1 MKWTEEKDVIL
12 LTAMAG
18 EGVFEWKHG
27 SRERGSAW
35 DVVAKNLNCQK
46 EFSVNQRSLRDRFNT
61 LARKVKAKLAKEE
74 RATGGGEV
82 LQSESDKL
90 VEELITLRDESEKKG
105 EDQSEAKR
113 EAVVNEKK
121 QALEMRDRALE
132 RIGETRKRN
141 EEERAEEKKTV
152 GKKRR
157 RSGGD
162 MLEWL
167 KERAESDLEIKK
179 QEIKEKREER
189 EAMEATRLE
198 QQQQQQQHQQQI
210 FQVLQQQQH
219 YQQQQQQ
226 QQQQQFALMQQQM
239 MGMFQ
244 QQQQQMQA
252 LLSFLPKK
260 E

>member
-18 EGVFEWKHG
+18 EGVFQWKHG

-74 RATGGGEV
+74 RASGGGEV

-152 GKKRR
+152 GRKRR

-167 KERAESDLEIKK
+167 REKAESDLEIKK
-179 QEIKEKREER
+179 QGVKEKREER

-198 QQQQQQQHQQQI
+198 QEQRQQQQI
-210 FQVLQQQQH
+210 LQVVQQQQH

-226 QQQQQFALMQQQM
+226 Q
-239 MGMFQ
+239 
-244 QQQQQMQA
+244 
-252 LLSFLPKK
+252 
-260 E
+260 

>member
-1 MKWTEEKDVIL
+1 MDR
-12 LTAMAG
+12 G
-18 EGVFEWKHG
+18 EGCHITNRNGRGGVFQWKHG

-61 LARKVKAKLAKEE
+61 LARKVKAKLAKEKK
-74 RATGGGEV
+74 ASGGGEV

-90 VEELITLRDESEKKG
+90 VEELIILRDESEKKG

-121 QALEMRDRALE
+121 QALEQRDRALE

-141 EEERAEEKKTV
+141 EVERAEEKKTV
-152 GKKRR
+152 GRKRR

-167 KERAESDLEIKK
+167 RERADSDLEIKK
-179 QEIKEKREER
+179 QEIKENREDL
-189 EAMEATRLE
+189 EAARLE
-198 QQQQQQQHQQQI
+198 QQQQQQQQI
-210 FQVLQQQQH
+210 LQVLQQQQH

-226 QQQQQFALMQQQM
+226 HQQQQFALMQQQI

-244 QQQQQMQA
+244 QQQ
-252 LLSFLPKK
+252 
-260 E
+260 

>member
-1 MKWTEEKDVIL
+1 MRWTEEKDVIL
-12 LTAMAG
+12 V
-18 EGVFEWKHG
+18 EI
-27 SRERGSAW
+27 
-35 DVVAKNLNCQK
+35 
-46 EFSVNQRSLRDRFNT
+46 
-61 LARKVKAKLAKEE
+61 
-74 RATGGGEV
+74 

-132 RIGETRKRN
+132 RIGETKKRN
-141 EEERAEEKKTV
+141 EEERAKEKKTV
-152 GKKRR
+152 GRKRR

-167 KERAESDLEIKK
+167 RERAESDLEIKK

-198 QQQQQQQHQQQI
+198 
-210 FQVLQQQQH
+210 QQH

-260 E
+260 RNNLNAYTKFIIIHSSVLEIHMHTKKLYFST

>member
-1 MKWTEEKDVIL
+1 MKWTEEKDEIL
-12 LTAMAG
+12 LTTMAG
-18 EGVFEWKHG
+18 EGVFQWKHG

-35 DVVAKNLNCQK
+35 DLVAKSLNCQQG
-46 EFSVNQRSLRDRFNT
+46 FNVNQRSIRDRFNT
-61 LARKVKAKLAKEE
+61 LARKVKAKLADEE
-74 RATGGGEV
+74 RASGGGEV
-82 LQSESDKL
+82 LQSECDKL
-90 VEELITLRDESEKKG
+90 LEELITLRDESEKSS

-113 EAVVNEKK
+113 EAVANEKK

-141 EEERAEEKKTV
+141 EEVRGEEKKTV
-152 GKKRR
+152 ATKRR
-157 RSGGD
+157 RSAGD

-167 KERAESDLEIKK
+167 RERAESDLEMKK

-189 EAMEATRLE
+189 AAQEATRLE
-198 QQQQQQQHQQQI
+198 QQQQQQHQHQQI
-210 FQVLQQQQH
+210 LQVLQQQQQ

-244 QQQQQMQA
+244 QQMQA
-252 LLSFLPKK
+252 LLSFLQKK

>member
-18 EGVFEWKHG
+18 EGVFQWKHG
-27 SRERGSAW
+27 SRERGGAW

-74 RATGGGEV
+74 RASGGGEV

-152 GKKRR
+152 GRKRR

-162 MLEWL
+162 MRTLGM
-167 KERAESDLEIKK
+167 KVMVAMSSTVSRCHGSRTCCDKY
-179 QEIKEKREER
+179 KR
-189 EAMEATRLE
+189 
-198 QQQQQQQHQQQI
+198 
-210 FQVLQQQQH
+210 
-219 YQQQQQQ
+219 
-226 QQQQQFALMQQQM
+226 
-239 MGMFQ
+239 
-244 QQQQQMQA
+244 
-252 LLSFLPKK
+252 FLPNLYPAHSK
-260 E
+260 

>member
-18 EGVFEWKHG
+18 EGVFQWKHG
-27 SRERGSAW
+27 SRERGGAW
-35 DVVAKNLNCQK
+35 DVVAKNLNSQK

-61 LARKVKAKLAKEE
+61 LARKVKPKLAKEE

-90 VEELITLRDESEKKG
+90 VEELITLRDGSEKKG

-141 EEERAEEKKTV
+141 EDSWKKEKEIRRLHAGMAERKGRVRFRNKEA
-152 GKKRR
+152 
-157 RSGGD
+157 GD
-162 MLEWL
+162 
-167 KERAESDLEIKK
+167 
-179 QEIKEKREER
+179 KREER
-189 EAMEATRLE
+189 RKRSYGSYKARTTATTAAAAAANSSSFAAATAVSATAAAATTTAICLNATANDGYVCFNNNNNKCRLCCL
-198 QQQQQQQHQQQI
+198 
-210 FQVLQQQQH
+210 F
-219 YQQQQQQ
+219 YP
-226 QQQQQFALMQQQM
+226 
-239 MGMFQ
+239 
-244 QQQQQMQA
+244 
-252 LLSFLPKK
+252 PKRNNLNV
-260 E
+260 

>member
-18 EGVFEWKHG
+18 EGVFQWKHG
-27 SRERGSAW
+27 SRERGGAW

-61 LARKVKAKLAKEE
+61 LAKKVKAKLAKEE
-74 RATGGGEV
+74 RASGGGEV

-132 RIGETRKRN
+132 RIGKTRKRN

-152 GKKRR
+152 ERKRR

-167 KERAESDLEIKK
+167 RERAEADVEIKK

-189 EAMEATRLE
+189 AAMEATRLE
-198 QQQQQQQHQQQI
+198 QQQQQQQQQI
-210 FQVLQQQQH
+210 LQVFQQQQH

-244 QQQQQMQA
+244 QQQQMQA
-252 LLSFLPKK
+252 LLSFLQKK

>member
-1 MKWTEEKDVIL
+1 M
-12 LTAMAG
+12 
-18 EGVFEWKHG
+18 
-27 SRERGSAW
+27 
-35 DVVAKNLNCQK
+35 
-46 EFSVNQRSLRDRFNT
+46 
-61 LARKVKAKLAKEE
+61 KAKRAKEE
-74 RATGGGEV
+74 RPSGGGEV
-82 LQSESDKL
+82 LQSESDTL

-132 RIGETRKRN
+132 RVGETRKRN
-141 EEERAEEKKTV
+141 EVERAEQKKTV
-152 GKKRR
+152 GRKRK

-162 MLEWL
+162 MLKWL
-167 KERAESDLEIKK
+167 RERADSDLEIKK

-189 EAMEATRLE
+189 EALEATRLE
-198 QQQQQQQHQQQI
+198 QQQQQQQQQI
-210 FQVLQQQQH
+210 LQVLQQQQH
-219 YQQQQQQ
+219 CQQQQQQ
-226 QQQQQFALMQQQM
+226 HQQQQFALMQQQI
-239 MGMFQ
+239 MGMFQQ